1 MVTKRKPAGATKAIK
16 TTLYLSEELHRR
28 AKICAAER
36 RTTLT
41 ELIVEGLKVQ
51 LAEKSKAKGRGQS

>member
-1 MVTKRKPAGATKAIK
+1 MVVKRKPAGTTKAIK
-16 TTLYLSEELHRR
+16 TTLYLPEELHRR